1 MRFGIIGT
9 NWITDKLLDAG
20 SQLENFELTAVY
32 SRTEEKAREFAVK
45 YNVKNIFTDLK
56 EMAESD
62 LIDGVYIAS
71 PNSFHCE
78 QSVLFL
84 KNGKAVL
91 CEKPSV
97 SNSYELEKVIN
108 TAREN
113 NALYMEA
120 LKIPFI
126 PTYNTLKENLH
137 KVGKIRKV
145 VANYCQHSSRYEDY
159 KKGDVRNAFKK
170 EFSNGALMDI
180 GVYPLFFVIS
190 LFGSPEKITAEGL
203 ILEDGKGI
211 DGQGTV
217 NMVYNEMDIT
227 VLFSKIANSYLPTE
241 IMGEEGSLLIEH
253 VSEMDKLYFIKRG
266 SNEKTDLTL
275 PKKENSMYY
284 ELKHFVDLYNEKK
297 KESPVNT
304 FSLSLEIMKILDT
317 IREKIGIVFP
327 ADNKK

>member
-1 MRFGIIGT
+1 
-9 NWITDKLLDAG
+9 
-20 SQLENFELTAVY
+20 
-32 SRTEEKAREFAVK
+32 
-45 YNVKNIFTDLK
+45 
-56 EMAESD
+56 
-62 LIDGVYIAS
+62 
-71 PNSFHCE
+71 
-78 QSVLFL
+78 
-84 KNGKAVL
+84 
-91 CEKPSV
+91 
-97 SNSYELEKVIN
+97 
-108 TAREN
+108 
-113 NALYMEA
+113 MEA

-126 PTYNTLKENLH
+126 PTYNALKENLH

-227 VLFSKIANSYLPTE
+227 VLFSKITNSYLPTE

-275 PKKENSMYY
+275 PRKENSMYY
-284 ELKHFVDLYNEKK
+284 ELKHFVDLYNKNK

-304 FSLSLEIMKILDT
+304 FSLSLEVMKILDT
-317 IREKIGIVFP
+317 IRGKIGIIFL